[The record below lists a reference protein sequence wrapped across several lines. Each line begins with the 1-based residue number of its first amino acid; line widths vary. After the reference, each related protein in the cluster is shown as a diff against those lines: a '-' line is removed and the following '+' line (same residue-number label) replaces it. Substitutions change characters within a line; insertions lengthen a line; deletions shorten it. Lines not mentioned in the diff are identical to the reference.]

1 MNNVNINNNDS
12 HLRLG
17 QAMVINRVMAALLVG
32 LGLLNSAHADTE
44 LEQKITILGEEIDK
58 LRAQVEKQSTAS
70 DTRHSSGA
78 TTLGGYGELHF
89 NNLENRKDG
98 SGKDEIDFHRFVLF
112 IGHSFSESIRF
123 YSELELE
130 HAFIKDNTAGTG
142 APGEV
147 ELEQAYVEFDLN
159 QALSAKGGIL
169 LVPVGIINETHEPP
183 TFYGVERNNIER
195 DIIPAT
201 WWEGGAAVTA
211 ALGAGFSADFAYHS
225 GLKVGSDFKIRDG
238 RQKVASAQA
247 NDPAYTGRIKWT
259 GIPGFEWA
267 MSVVHQQDIGQGL
280 VANLGRANLYESH
293 VVVNRGR
300 YGLRALYA
308 QWDLAGSAPAA
319 VGADR
324 QYGYYIEPSLRFGK
338 QWGVFTRYSKW
349 DTQAHDTIASDMREI
364 ALGVNYWPHPQ
375 VVVKA
380 DIQNQKAPLA
390 SVNAYDGFNLGVGYM
405 F

>member
-1 MNNVNINNNDS
+1 M
-12 HLRLG
+12 
-17 QAMVINRVMAALLVG
+17 ATKRVMAALLAG
-32 LGLLNSAHADTE
+32 MGLLNSAYGDTA
-44 LEQKITILGEEIDK
+44 LEQKITILSEEVDK
-58 LRAQVEKQSTAS
+58 LRAQVEKQQSSS
-70 DTRHSSGA
+70 DTGHGSGAGA

-89 NNLENRKDG
+89 NNLENRKDR
-98 SGKDEIDFHRFVLF
+98 SNQDEIDFHRFVLF
-112 IGHSFSESIRF
+112 IGHRFSESIRF

-130 HAFIKDNTAGTG
+130 HAFIEDNTGG
-142 APGEV
+142 KGSPGEV

-159 QALSAKGGIL
+159 QALSAKGGL
-169 LVPVGIINETHEPP
+169 FLVPVGIINETHEPP
-183 TFYGVERNNIER
+183 TFYGVERNNVEKN
-195 DIIPAT
+195 IIPAT
-201 WWEGGAAVTA
+201 WWEGGAAATA
-211 ALGAGFSADFAYHS
+211 ALGAGFKADLAYHS

-267 MSVVHQQDIGQGL
+267 LSVVHQQDIGQGL

-293 VVVNRGR
+293 VVVNRGPF
-300 YGLRALYA
+300 GVRALYA

-319 VGADR
+319 VGADK
-324 QYGYYIEPSLRFGK
+324 QYGYYVEPSLRFNK

-349 DTQAHDTIASDMREI
+349 DTQAHDTVDSAMRQFDV
-364 ALGVNYWPHPQ
+364 GVNYWPHPQ
-375 VVVKA
+375 VVIKA

-390 SVNAYDGFNLGVGYM
+390 SVNEYDGFNLGVGYM